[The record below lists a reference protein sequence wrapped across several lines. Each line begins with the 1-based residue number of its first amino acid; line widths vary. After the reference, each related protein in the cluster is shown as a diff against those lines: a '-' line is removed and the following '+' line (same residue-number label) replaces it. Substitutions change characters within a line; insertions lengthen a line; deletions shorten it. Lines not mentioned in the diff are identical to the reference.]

1 VTSRI
6 RNKVAAAVLGVALAT
21 GAAPATSL
29 FTGTAE
35 AGTTVSMHK
44 FDVKLIQL
52 INNARIRH
60 GLRPLQFAA
69 GTSDVAHSWSCHMA
83 SVRVLSHNGSLG
95 NALENHGSRLWT
107 SYDENVGYVARSAG
121 AKRLFHAYMNS
132 PEHRA
137 NILDSSV
144 RYIGSWTK
152 IGGHKRFNTIDF
164 VGNSSTS
171 YSTSYGSMR
180 TSC

>member
-6 RNKVAAAVLGVALAT
+6 RNKMAAALLGIALAT

-35 AGTTVSMHK
+35 ATTAPSMTK

-52 INNARIRH
+52 INTARINR

-69 GTSDVAHSWSCHMA
+69 GTSDVAHTWSCHMA
-83 SVRVLSHNGSLG
+83 NHRLLSHNGSLG
-95 NALENHGSRLWT
+95 SDLETHGSRLWT
-107 SYDENVGYVARSAG
+107 SYDENVGYVARTAG
-121 AKRLFHAYMNS
+121 AKRLFRAYMNS

-144 RYIGSWTK
+144 RYIGSWSK
-152 IGGHKRFNTIDF
+152 VGGHKRYNTIDF
-164 VGNSSTS
+164 VGNTTTA
-171 YSTSYGSMR
+171 YSTAYGAMR
-180 TSC
+180 TTC

>member
-6 RNKVAAAVLGVALAT
+6 RNKMAAAVLGVALAT

-35 AGTTVSMHK
+35 AASSPVLSN
-44 FDVKLIQL
+44 FDTKLIQL
-52 INNARIRH
+52 INHTRMAH

-69 GTSDVAHSWSCHMA
+69 GTADVAHGWSCHMA
-83 SVRVLSHNGSLG
+83 SVRVLSHNGSIG
-95 NALENHGSRLWT
+95 SQLESHGSRMWT
-107 SYDENVGYVARSAG
+107 SYDENVGMVARTAG
-121 AKRLFHAYMNS
+121 AKRLFRAYMNS
-132 PEHRA
+132 PEHRR

-152 IGGHKRFNTIDF
+152 VGGHKRYNTIDF
-164 VGNSSTS
+164 VGNRTTS
-171 YSTSYGSMR
+171 YNTSYGSMR